1 MLTDTENKCQYKKCG
16 RDSDI
21 VYLGR
26 GLCENHWSKICKMPR
41 KKVFKILNIKE
52 RKSDC
57 E

>member
-1 MLTDTENKCQYKKCG
+1 MLTDIENKCQYKKCG

-26 GLCENHWSKICKMPR
+26 GLCEKHWQKICNMLR
-41 KKVFKILNIKE
+41 KKAFKILNIKE
-52 RKSDC
+52 IKSDH